1 MVSGAFRE
9 HVIREVQVNEQ
20 INEVALK
27 VKSKSEMT
35 QRHEVLRKSISQLSE
50 SHKGNFWI
58 PLDPRMEVS
67 DFEVEKCKVLNS
79 KKLPLFLQMSC
90 QQLDKSVQVIF
101 KNGDDLRQDLLTLQV
116 IRVIDRIWLDAGLD
130 FRMKPYKVIATDD
143 QVGLIEVVSQAKNI
157 SAIHEESG

>member
-1 MVSGAFRE
+1 
-9 HVIREVQVNEQ
+9 
-20 INEVALK
+20 
-27 VKSKSEMT
+27 
-35 QRHEVLRKSISQLSE
+35 
-50 SHKGNFWI
+50 
-58 PLDPRMEVS
+58 
-67 DFEVEKCKVLNS
+67 
-79 KKLPLFLQMSC
+79 MSC
-90 QQLDKSVQVIF
+90 QQPDKSVQVIF